1 VNHIIGYGTN
11 IVLRTIDTPEGPRQ
25 YWRRLRMYATSYHPA
40 ALGGDNVTATG
51 RILTKGIVASDPRV
65 IAYGN
70 TLYIPGYGEGVM
82 ADTGSARSGLWIDL
96 GYDDANWVSWSRWVD
111 VYLLAPVPDNIR
123 YLLP

>member
-1 VNHIIGYGTN
+1 
-11 IVLRTIDTPEGPRQ
+11 
-25 YWRRLRMYATSYHPA
+25 
-40 ALGGDNVTATG
+40 
-51 RILTKGIVASDPRV
+51 V

-82 ADTGSARSGLWIDL
+82 ADTGSTRSGLWIDL